1 MIQLNKRERISVAVA
16 GAALLIFV
24 LFQFV
29 IFPLSDKRSRLLKNL
44 SSKEKAAIE
53 MQTMQEQYRALS
65 KQSSSIAALLSK
77 REAGFSLFTFLE
89 KHAAESKVK
98 ENIAYMKPSEATD
111 NELFKQSLVEM
122 KLQGVG
128 LKQVVQ
134 FLELV
139 ESPEHLVGIEKMAIQ
154 ENTKEKATLDV
165 TLHMVSIDQ
174 VVAGAKAGAQ

>member
-1 MIQLNKRERISVAVA
+1 MIQLNKRERLSVAVA
-16 GAALLIFV
+16 GVALLLFI
-24 LFQFV
+24 LFQF
-29 IFPLSDKRSRLLKNL
+29 ILFPLSDKRSRLKKNL
-44 SSKEKAAIE
+44 ASRERAAVE
-53 MQTMQEQYRALS
+53 MQTMQEQYKALS
-65 KQSSSIAALLSK
+65 KQSSSIATQLSK

-89 KHAAESKVK
+89 KHAADSKVK

-139 ESPEHLVGIEKMAIQ
+139 ESPEHLVGIEKIAIQ

-174 VVAGAKAGAQ
+174 VVAGTKAASQ